1 MKIDR
6 KKTVNRCGYDQNE
19 CMLLAKHLSVCPDE
33 QLISEL
39 KRIKVWNY
47 GKCELGLWAD
57 VLDRLDAILENAVTK
72 VGKWML
78 RLDAPGNSSLVE
90 DVVTILEFTGHL
102 IEHSIYRYLY
112 GSWTHILA
120 LFGSSNLDVL
130 LAVLG
135 LSYNFSKRSNY
146 FIRLD
151 PTNKQMILD
160 RLVSIAE
167 TWGGAENGFGL
178 AACCDPNHFPET
190 AGNVYFE
197 YRSEQ
202 PSGPSSVS
210 QHPSS
215 SEHLGSL
222 NSGGTIV
229 LQALHRRN
237 QIPSEIMEELLA
249 VHPVPVSQQMALF
262 SRVRLATYFADPTQR
277 HKCIRA
283 RLQALSILSYTFE
296 VDERHLYPSL
306 IDELVEVLGLSDDQY
321 MGIKACALRTMT
333 AIVNSHRLG
342 INWGSL
348 VGSTGLSS
356 YHGILPNLTRK
367 WIQGLVDGSIKAPA
381 GSTNQHFTTAL
392 LSFLY
397 HLACYEENVGPDL
410 GNTQNTTLSSS
421 GVLDTMTQLIS
432 WHTPHNDY
440 LSYVT
445 RAVRV
450 TDQILLSISSSRQH
464 VVSILVDRLNYE
476 VEVVLQS
483 STSSNKSSVSDCE
496 QTLNTQR
503 SGLMK
508 SILNLLKRLCLDA
521 EWGDIVH
528 SVMDGNL
535 PSVLRQIF
543 LNGSTHFTPHL
554 SLFAMETIT
563 NYLYTYPS
571 RISTMQD
578 KNITSD
584 ILKALTEQPLP
595 QNRDFLVQLPALLS
609 TLALNSR
616 GIEAILSSGVINRYL
631 NTLVSPDYLTTM
643 KTKRV
648 REFISQIPYDMNCN
662 SGQNLSNSLTASQMS
677 NAIQELLRSHTE
689 LKPVVFKCVIS
700 CLRHVVSLG
709 KTPATLP
716 SESVSCNPAVFNILS
731 RSTRNPNNFGLRSFA
746 EVASE
751 PPIHQTQDSSG
762 SISQSITS
770 APLSL
775 NNIQNA
781 IGATEDDVVMSGGE
795 DEDDD
800 YNSDIDVNQDSQQAH
815 NHAETVQAGTIV
827 SGASISMASLE
838 SSLECEKV
846 PVTNDANTARTEA
859 SSVTPSVFLPDF
871 MLNMVI

>member
-135 LSYNFSKRSNY
+135 LSYNF
-146 FIRLD
+146 RLGVEQKMD
-151 PTNKQMILD
+151 LD
-160 RLVSIAE
+160 LQLVVIQII
-167 TWGGAENGFGL
+167 
-178 AACCDPNHFPET
+178 
-190 AGNVYFE
+190 
-197 YRSEQ
+197 SEQ

-215 SEHLGSL
+215 SEHLASL
-222 NSGGTIV
+222 NTGGTIV

-249 VHPVPVSQQMALF
+249 VHSVPVSQQMALF
-262 SRVRLATYFADPTQR
+262 SRVRLATYFADPTQP
-277 HKCIRA
+277 
-283 RLQALSILSYTFE
+283 YTFE

-397 HLACYEENVGPDL
+397 HLACYEENVGPGKCFHIAL
-410 GNTQNTTLSSS
+410 
-421 GVLDTMTQLIS
+421 
-432 WHTPHNDY
+432 
-440 LSYVT
+440 
-445 RAVRV
+445 
-450 TDQILLSISSSRQH
+450 
-464 VVSILVDRLNYE
+464 SILVDRLNYE

-716 SESVSCNPAVFNILS
+716 SESVSCNPALFNILS
-731 RSTRNPNNFGLRSFA
+731 RSTRNPNNFGSRSFS

-762 SISQSITS
+762 GISQSITS
-770 APLSL
+770 APLGL

-781 IGATEDDVVMSGGE
+781 IGAAEDDVVMSGGE

-800 YNSDIDVNQDSQQAH
+800 YNSDIDVNQDSQRAH

-846 PVTNDANTARTEA
+846 SVTNDANTSRTEA

-871 MLNMVI
+871 MLNMCKFLEKLLPFGSHNTEAMCPQFVSQGGLQALCDLIRMPGLPYDFPVSATCASLCKIFEDLANSVNLTDVTKPLFQVKTFLYI